1 VIAVMLTTLENL
13 EIINVYGFYD
23 KPLLFSCKNKSEL
36 YFALCVD
43 GSNFTETWL
52 YAPITKDRLQAI
64 IKGEVELRHV
74 FNQAED
80 GFVYRVKIAV
90 ENEKLLSITR
100 IECSEITDE
109 DLPEAREFI

>member
-1 VIAVMLTTLENL
+1 MSQIALEDL
-13 EIINVYGFYD
+13 EIIEVYGFYD
-23 KPLLFSCKNKSEL
+23 KPLLFSCKNESEL

-43 GSNFTETWL
+43 GSDFTEIWL
-52 YAPITKDRLQAI
+52 YASISADHLQAI
-64 IKGEVELRHV
+64 VKGEVELRHV